1 MIDEKKLID
10 EIKSCITGNELEGM
24 REKILEI
31 FDQSNNID
39 FYIRV
44 KSELIKTENRIRRNG
59 WRDDNDR

>member
-1 MIDEKKLID
+1 MIDENKLID
-10 EIKSCITGNELEGM
+10 EIKNCITGNELEGM

-44 KSELIKTENRIRRNG
+44 KSELIKTENRIKRNG

>member
-1 MIDEKKLID
+1 MIDENKLID

-44 KSELIKTENRIRRNG
+44 KSELIKTENRIKRNG